1 MDTKRNFVRSGTVVY
16 FDAVSVEEAIRLS
29 QEHGDNGTIDALK
42 KVKKQSKLLQRLHRK
57 GECLEGKS
65 GVANQRRLLDMAI
78 TKETKMMKQLEK
90 ECFVGNYNS
99 KRHVLMQILPVYLI
113 DVSCT
118 IEPCPFV
125 SASRTATASRWRC
138 RDTGLICMFIF

>member
-1 MDTKRNFVRSGTVVY
+1 MAMDAGAHVGWSVIRLGSKVHVFCQVGKSLGHTKRNFVRSGTVVY

-65 GVANQRRLLDMAI
+65 GVANKRRLLDMAI
-78 TKETKMMKQLEK
+78 TKETNVEKVGEGMFCGQLQFK
-90 ECFVGNYNS
+90 GMFANTTIPTAC
-99 KRHVLMQILPVYLI
+99 
-113 DVSCT
+113 CT
-118 IEPCPFV
+118 RIT
-125 SASRTATASRWRC
+125 S
-138 RDTGLICMFIF
+138 